1 MNTLVAEARHS
12 LAAAWLLA
20 RGDRTAYGLMN
31 LSADG
36 FWRSFLAIF
45 PVLPL
50 YLYSADVGSRVD
62 IASGGP
68 VALPPAPME
77 IILSL
82 VIQWVTWPILIAA
95 VGRPLGWGAH
105 FVRYIVAF
113 NWSSVYV
120 IGVMLPP
127 LMLFDAGV
135 IGGNTMG
142 FLGLA
147 AMAAALWMRWIVA
160 VTGLQVSGLAAAGIV
175 VAEILLSIGAN
186 WLFE

>member
-1 MNTLVAEARHS
+1 MNTLVAEARLS

-20 RGDRTAYGLMN
+20 RGDRSGYGLMN

-36 FWRSFLAIF
+36 FWRSFAAIF

-50 YLYSADVGSRVD
+50 YLYSADVGSRLDLAGSAVE
-62 IASGGP
+62 
-68 VALPPAPME
+68 LPPSPMATV
-77 IILSL
+77 LSL
-82 VIQWVTWPILIAA
+82 LVQWVTWPILIAA
-95 VGRPLGWGAH
+95 IGRPLGWGAN

-135 IGGNTMG
+135 IGRDTMSL
-142 FLGLA
+142 LGLA
-147 AMAAALWMRWIVA
+147 SMAAALWMRWIVA
-160 VTGLQVSGLAAAGIV
+160 LTGLQVSGLAAAGLV
-175 VAEILLSIGAN
+175 VAELLLSLGTN

>member
-1 MNTLVAEARHS
+1 MAVTKEMTLVRFEDVEAYREAR
-12 LAAAWLLA
+12 ALA
-20 RGDRTAYGLMN
+20 RAVYGVT
-31 LSADG
+31 DG
-36 FWRSFLAIF
+36 Q
-45 PVLPL
+45 
-50 YLYSADVGSRVD
+50 
-62 IASGGP
+62 
-68 VALPPAPME
+68 PMRRD
-77 IILSL
+77 
-82 VIQWVTWPILIAA
+82 PILIAA

-135 IGGNTMG
+135 SGGNTVG

-186 WLFE
+186 WLF